1 MAHPYLGREDAPF
14 DRKVWEVLDKT
25 MVDVAR
31 AKLAGR
37 KFLPL
42 KGPLGLGVTSVPLS
56 TKVFQNT
63 VTIQSLPLLFIEK
76 TFHLH
81 KLALAQF
88 EKEGITLDVTPLIQT
103 VTECATLEDKLIF
116 QGLGDQP
123 GLFTSPQSL
132 RFSLSS
138 WEKVGQASLD
148 IINAVSI
155 LDEAGF
161 HGPYALALPPSLYNL
176 LLRRYPA
183 GHHTELAHIQEI
195 VQDRVVKAPILQKGG
210 VLLSVNEAYAS
221 LVLGQDMQISFLG
234 IDQDGFFFSVSESL
248 GLLVREPKSIC
259 ILE

>member
-1 MAHPYLGREDAPF
+1 MAHPYLGREGVPF
-14 DRKVWEVLDKT
+14 DKKVWEMLDKT

-31 AKLAGR
+31 AQLAGR

-42 KGPLGLGVTSVPLS
+42 KGPLGLGVTAVPLA
-56 TKVFQNT
+56 TKVFQDTTMMQN
-63 VTIQSLPLLFIEK
+63 LPLFFIEK
-76 TFHLH
+76 TFHLS
-81 KLALAQF
+81 KPALAQF
-88 EKEGITLDVTPLIQT
+88 EREGLTMDVTPLIRT

-116 QGLGDQP
+116 HGLENQP
-123 GLFTSPQSL
+123 GLLTSPQSL
-132 RFSLSS
+132 RFSLNS

-148 IINAVSI
+148 IINAVSL

-210 VLLSVNEAYAS
+210 VLVSVNEAYVS
-221 LVLGQDMQISFLG
+221 LLLGQDMQIGFLG

-259 ILE
+259 VLE